1 MWLQGRGYWF
11 EQLLSVLIQKEW
23 EVDMLHLL
31 SDICFS
37 FCVVLH
43 EMYLCILMY
52 DIQLCI
58 SALAVC
64 VCSFGFIQLSVD

>member
-1 MWLQGRGYWF
+1 
-11 EQLLSVLIQKEW
+11 
-23 EVDMLHLL
+23 MLHLL